1 MLTNT
6 CGTAM
11 GWAPEDAAPAD
22 GPGAKRLRRNEDG
35 GAEHSQGRQGEPD
48 GPTASALGF
57 PVLLMVPLAFST
69 RLLTAQDNSPRDIMR
84 VQPRRCCDRV
94 QCIVSAPL
102 GG

>member
-6 CGTAM
+6 CGTAA

-22 GPGAKRLRRNEDG
+22 GAKRLRRNEDG

-48 GPTASALGF
+48 GPTASALDF
-57 PVLLMVPLAFST
+57 PVRLMVPLAFST
-69 RLLTAQDNSPRDIMR
+69 RLLTAHDDSPTDIMR

-94 QCIVSAPL
+94 QCIVSTPL